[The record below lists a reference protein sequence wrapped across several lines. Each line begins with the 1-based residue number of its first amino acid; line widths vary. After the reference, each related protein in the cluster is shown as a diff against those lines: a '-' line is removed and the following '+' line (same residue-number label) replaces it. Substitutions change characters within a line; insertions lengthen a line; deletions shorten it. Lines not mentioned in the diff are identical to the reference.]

1 MSKLTHLVYW
11 IIILGLGG
19 LLWQAHNTN
28 ALSTQAESVETFDQM
43 AVTPSPSATN
53 TRATPSANDPRGSI
67 TAEGTATTIK
77 VVEQQPSAATP
88 VPQEDIRQVA
98 TVTRPVTEDEATKRM
113 MAQLQ
118 RVKSYPER
126 LQREGVDQDWNY
138 QISSDVERIFSE
150 VTGLPTEHLG
160 EINCRMTLCEVQVST
175 RTTTPIDTMMRLQ
188 KALIEMP
195 WYTEDYSTIFDA
207 TDKNGYYR
215 IYLERESP

>member
-1 MSKLTHLVYW
+1 MSKFVHLGYW
-11 IIILGLGG
+11 VVILVLSA
-19 LLWQAHNTN
+19 LLWRAHNHTI
-28 ALSTQAESVETFDQM
+28 ADSSTTIATGDTQASVTASQP
-43 AVTPSPSATN
+43 AKRSPENEATN
-53 TRATPSANDPRGSI
+53 ESLGNTSTLS
-67 TAEGTATTIK
+67 
-77 VVEQQPSAATP
+77 EQQPNAATP

-98 TVTRPVTEDEATKRM
+98 TVVRPATEDEATERM

-118 RVKSYPER
+118 RAQSYPER

-138 QISSDVERIFSE
+138 QVSSDVERVFSE
-150 VTGLPTEHLG
+150 VTGLSEDYLG
-160 EINCRMTLCEVQVST
+160 EVNCRMSLCEVQVSAN
-175 RTTTPIDTMMRLQ
+175 TTAPIDTMMRLQ

>member
-1 MSKLTHLVYW
+1 MSKLTHFIYW
-11 IIILGLGG
+11 IVILGLAG

-28 ALSTQAESVETFDQM
+28 ALLTSVESAEDLDPLT
-43 AVTPSPSATN
+43 AKTSPAAKNLSA
-53 TRATPSANDPRGSI
+53 APSANDPLGSAPEERI
-67 TAEGTATTIK
+67 DTTSK
-77 VVEQQPSAATP
+77 RVEQLSSTVTP
-88 VPQEDIRQVA
+88 LPQEDIQQVA
-98 TVTRPVTEDEATKRM
+98 NVVRPVTEDEATERM

-118 RVKSYPER
+118 RAKSYPER

-138 QISSDVERIFSE
+138 QVSSDVERIFAE
-150 VTGLPTEHLG
+150 VTGLSEEHLG
-160 EINCRMTLCEVQVST
+160 EVNCRMTLCEVQVST
-175 RTTTPIDTMMRLQ
+175 RTNAPIDTMMRLQ

>member
-1 MSKLTHLVYW
+1 MSKFVHLGYW
-11 IIILGLGG
+11 VVILVLSA
-19 LLWQAHNTN
+19 LLWRAHNHTV
-28 ALSTQAESVETFDQM
+28 ADSSTTIATGDKQASVTASQPAMSARGNEVLKGNQEPNREGSLGTTDNLHEQQ
-43 AVTPSPSATN
+43 ASAT
-53 TRATPSANDPRGSI
+53 
-67 TAEGTATTIK
+67 
-77 VVEQQPSAATP
+77 TP

-98 TVTRPVTEDEATKRM
+98 TVVRPATEDEATERM

-118 RVKSYPER
+118 RAQSYPER

-138 QISSDVERIFSE
+138 QVSSDVERVFSE
-150 VTGLPTEHLG
+150 VTGLSEDYLG
-160 EINCRMTLCEVQVST
+160 EVNCRMSLCEVQVSANT
-175 RTTTPIDTMMRLQ
+175 AAPIDTMMRLQ